1 MKSVMTAKG
10 VMRRLLSI
18 VILAAAFQLNAVGA
32 PEDTVKIIAHR
43 GVKKFAPENT
53 LPAIQKAIEMGIDYV
68 EIDIRE
74 TSDGEIVLMHNS
86 TVNATTNGSGAVSA
100 ITLEDIKKLDAGIK
114 FGEKFKGTAVPT
126 LREAF
131 AIMQAKIGGYIDFKA
146 GSPEKVVRIVEE
158 FKMEDDVVVYGG
170 MDKLLEIQKLNER
183 IKVMPGID
191 NINQLKLLMKSM
203 ELKVVETSIDIVT
216 KEYMEFANENG
227 IMVFMDILGLSDNR
241 TGMKRA
247 LKLRPYAI
255 QTDHP
260 DILLKVLQGKY

>member
-1 MKSVMTAKG
+1 MRKALLIIISALVFQFSVISA
-10 VMRRLLSI
+10 SE
-18 VILAAAFQLNAVGA
+18 N
-32 PEDTVKIIAHR
+32 TVKIIAHR

-53 LPAIQKAIEMGIDYV
+53 LPAIQKAIGMGIDYV

-74 TSDGEIVLMHNS
+74 TRDGEIVLMHNS
-86 TVNATTNGSGAVSA
+86 TVDATTNGGGAVSEM
-100 ITLEDIKKLDAGIK
+100 TLEDIKKLDAGVK
-114 FGEKFKGTAVPT
+114 FSEKFKGTQVPT
-126 LREAF
+126 MREAF
-131 AIMQAKIGGYIDFKA
+131 AIMQGKIGGYIDFKA

-170 MDKLLEIQKLNER
+170 IDRLLEVQKHNKR

-203 ELKVVETSIDIVT
+203 DLKVVETSIDIVT
-216 KEYMEFANENG
+216 KEYMAFANESG

-247 LKLRPYAI
+247 LKLKPYAI

-260 DILLKVLQGKY
+260 DILLKVLQGK